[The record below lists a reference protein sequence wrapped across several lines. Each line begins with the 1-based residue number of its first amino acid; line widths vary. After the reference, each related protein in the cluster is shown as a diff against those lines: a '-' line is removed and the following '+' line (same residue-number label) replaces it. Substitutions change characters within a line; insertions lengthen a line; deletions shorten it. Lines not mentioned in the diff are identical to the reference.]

1 MSRFI
6 TGSLANRREILDGS
20 VASSAGF
27 VEGAFIGTSRNSD
40 GNLEPGEVAPVR
52 NGRGFLLTTPHDLRT
67 LAKVMDIL
75 LWRAFVAVILLIM
88 SINSRKDAQAIKEIE
103 ARITQLEQPN
113 ASTR

>member
-1 MSRFI
+1 
-6 TGSLANRREILDGS
+6 
-20 VASSAGF
+20 
-27 VEGAFIGTSRNSD
+27 
-40 GNLEPGEVAPVR
+40 
-52 NGRGFLLTTPHDLRT
+52 
-67 LAKVMDIL
+67 MDIL